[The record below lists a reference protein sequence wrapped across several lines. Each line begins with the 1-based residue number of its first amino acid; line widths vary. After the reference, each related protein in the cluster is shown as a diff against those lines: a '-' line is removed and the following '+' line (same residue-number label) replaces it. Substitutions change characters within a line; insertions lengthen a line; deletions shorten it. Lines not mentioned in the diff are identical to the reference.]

1 MKTIISY
8 NEHEIRTDG
17 SIDDLGN
24 GYNVW
29 IDLVDPNH
37 EEIMGMANKF
47 SLDPEALETYF
58 NKSKKPEIRVLDN
71 HTFTVILDMKNKDP
85 KTLETEGIYMFLGRH
100 WLLTAHGSEVKLKE
114 IVERLLKVKNKKIKE
129 AQIDALYYNLLA
141 EIIGRYEQLLTAVE
155 LSVNEYQRRSF
166 ARPSE
171 VIFDEIDTLS
181 RQTIILRRHFWRV
194 RNIINFLVHNEH
206 DKEEIKYIEMV
217 YDDIS
222 QLIDFAES
230 YEGTINSIRELYV
243 AKVSLQINDTMR
255 VLTIFTVILLPL
267 TLIAGIYGMN
277 GVDINKLESLPMGFI
292 LVTLM
297 MAIIGIGLLAF
308 FIKKRWLWVREKKG
322 NETVHEINV
331 KEQKN
336 RNEDKKSHI
345 TYTVFKKDDSD

>member
-1 MKTIISY
+1 LKTIISY
-8 NEHEIRTDG
+8 NEHEVKSDG
-17 SIDDLGN
+17 SLDDLGN
-24 GYNVW
+24 GYNIWV
-29 IDLVDPNH
+29 DLVDPNH
-37 EEIMGMANKF
+37 EEMTELANKF
-47 SLDPEALETYF
+47 TLDPEALETFF
-58 NKSKKPEIRVLDN
+58 NKSKKPEIRILDN
-71 HTFTVILDMKNKDP
+71 HTFTVVLDMKNKDP

-100 WLLTAHGSEVKLKE
+100 WLITAHTSEINLKE

-129 AQIDALYYNLLA
+129 AQIDALYYNILA
-141 EIIGRYEQLLTAVE
+141 EIIGLYEQLLTAVE

-206 DKEEIKYIEMV
+206 DKEEIKYIDMV

-222 QLIDFAES
+222 QLIDFVES

-243 AKVSLQINDTMR
+243 ARVSLQINDTMR

-277 GVDINKLESLPMGFI
+277 GIDLDRLDSSPTGFV
-292 LVTLM
+292 LVMIM
-297 MAIIGIGLLAF
+297 MACVAIGLLVF
-308 FIKKRWLWVREKKG
+308 FVKKKWLWVRDNNDGESIHQQ
-322 NETVHEINV
+322 NAR
-331 KEQKN
+331 EQKN
-336 RNEDKKSHI
+336 RPDNQNGHIRYHILKKG
-345 TYTVFKKDDSD
+345 

>member
-1 MKTIISY
+1 
-8 NEHEIRTDG
+8 
-17 SIDDLGN
+17 
-24 GYNVW
+24 VW

>member
-1 MKTIISY
+1 LKTIISY

-58 NKSKKPEIRVLDN
+58 SKSKKPEIRVLDN

-292 LVTLM
+292 LVTLI

-331 KEQKN
+331 REQKN

>member
-8 NEHEIRTDG
+8 NEHEIKTDG
-17 SIDDLGN
+17 SLDDLGN
-24 GYNVW
+24 GFNVW
-29 IDLVDPNH
+29 IDLVDPGH
-37 EEIMGMANKF
+37 EEIMGLANKF

-58 NKSKKPEIRVLDN
+58 NNSKKPEIRVLDN
-71 HTFTVILDMKNKDP
+71 HTFTVILNMKNKDP

-100 WLLTAHGSEVKLKE
+100 WLITAHSPEVKLKE
-114 IVERLLKVKNKKIKE
+114 IVERLLQVKNKKIKE

-141 EIIGRYEQLLTAVE
+141 ELISRYEQLLTALE

-171 VIFDEIDTLS
+171 VIFDEIDILS

-217 YDDIS
+217 YDEIT
-222 QLIDFAES
+222 QLIDFVES

-277 GVDINKLESLPMGFI
+277 GIDLNKLETLPEGFI
-292 LVTLM
+292 LIIII
-297 MAIIGIGLLAF
+297 MAAIGIGLLVF
-308 FIKKRWLWVREKKG
+308 FIKKQWLWVGAKNSG
-322 NETVHEINV
+322 SETVHELNV
-331 KEQKN
+331 REQK
-336 RNEDKKSHI
+336 REDNNKRSHT
-345 TYTVFKKDDSD
+345 TYTLFKKDK